1 MSEMKSGAKSTEF
14 WTTIVTVCTLLGAVL
29 PAVIQYVPEGSVA
42 YVIIGIVVSVAGA
55 VGAYALSRGG
65 VKKEAL
71 KAATLAGMVKP
82 PADPQ

>member
-1 MSEMKSGAKSTEF
+1 MNEKSGHKTTEF

-29 PAVIQYVPEGSVA
+29 PAVIQYVPPGSIG

-55 VGAYALSRGG
+55 VGAYAVSRGG

-71 KAATLAGMVKP
+71 KAAAIAGMVKP
-82 PADPQ
+82 PVDPQ